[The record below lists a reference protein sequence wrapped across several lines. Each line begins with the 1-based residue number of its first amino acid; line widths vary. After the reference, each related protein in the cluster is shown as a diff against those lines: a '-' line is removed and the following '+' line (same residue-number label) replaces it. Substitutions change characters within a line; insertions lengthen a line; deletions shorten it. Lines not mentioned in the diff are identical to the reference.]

1 MATSLLPE
9 LSNVIIAGGG
19 GPSTKWQITVR
30 QRCEILRSTLELER
44 GTFLSH
50 WRELGMYILPRR
62 PRFTITDV
70 NKGDRRNQNIIDS
83 TATEAASV
91 LAAGMMSGVTSPARP
106 WFKLLTG
113 FPELDEQKPVQEYLY
128 EVQKR
133 METAFLRSN
142 LYNKLPT
149 LYGDIGVFGTAAV
162 GMLEDDE
169 TVFRFFDF
177 PVGSYSIANNQKMQ
191 IRTFVRTFQYTV
203 QQVVEQ
209 WGNIDPTTGQP
220 DFLRGEPSRL
230 SITTQNLWN
239 RGNRTAWIPLCH
251 VVQENLS
258 YDGTKIEK
266 RFKRFQDLYYE
277 LSAPNSPRDSNTT
290 GLLAEGG
297 FDEFPILVARWEVN
311 SEDVYATNC
320 PGMKCLGDVKQLQ
333 MGERRSAQGIEKMI
347 NPPLTGPAKLMN
359 VKVSVLP
366 GDVTY
371 DDVRDG
377 QVGIRP
383 IYQVNF
389 GQGVEAL
396 EGKQEQVRN
405 RIKKVFKEDLFLMFA
420 DSDRKDITA
429 TEIMERKE
437 EKLLALGPVLWQFN
451 EDVLD
456 PLIERAFN
464 VMMRKGLLPEA
475 PPELAGVELKIE
487 YISIMAQAQKAVGI
501 AAIERFAG
509 FVNQIAQTAP
519 EILDSV
525 DDQELIEQYADATGV
540 PPKILR
546 APEAVQQIRQARAQ
560 AAAKQQQAEN
570 APLLA
575 GAAKDLAQAPTD
587 GNSALASLLAKSRA
601 RDTLDA
607 TAQPPASVLP

>member
-19 GPSTKWQITVR
+19 SQLTGQIAIR
-30 QRCEILRSTLELER
+30 QRCEILRGTLELER
-44 GTFLSH
+44 GTFLMH
-50 WRELGMYILPRR
+50 WRELGRFILPRR

-70 NKGDRRNQNIIDS
+70 NKGDRRNQDIIDS
-83 TATEAASV
+83 TATEAVSV
-91 LAAGMMSGVTSPARP
+91 LAAGMMSGMTSPARP
-106 WFKLLTG
+106 WFRLITG
-113 FPELDEQKPVQEYLY
+113 YAELDESKPVQEYLY
-128 EVQKR
+128 EVQRR

-142 LYNKLPT
+142 LYNKLPN
-149 LYGDIGVFGTAAV
+149 LYQDIAVFGTGAMA
-162 GMLEDDE
+162 MLEDDE

-177 PVGSYSIANNQKMQ
+177 PIGSYAIANDQKNRV
-191 IRTFVRTFQYTV
+191 RTFVRTFQFTV

-209 WGNIDPTTGQP
+209 WGDINPKTGK
-220 DFLRGEPSRL
+220 PSWLEGRPCRL
-230 SITTQNLWN
+230 SENVRNLWM
-239 RGNRTAWIPLCH
+239 RGNRVAWIPLCH

-258 YDGTKIEK
+258 YDGTKIEAK
-266 RFKRFQDLYYE
+266 YKRFQDVYYE
-277 LSAPNSPRDSNTT
+277 LSAPNTPLNSNTT

-311 SEDVYATNC
+311 SEDVYGTNC
-320 PGMKCLGDVKQLQ
+320 PGMKAIGDIKQLQ
-333 MGERRSAQGIEKMI
+333 MGEKRSAQGVEKMI

-389 GQGVEAL
+389 GQGVQAL
-396 EGKQEQVRN
+396 EEKQQAVRA
-405 RIKKVFKEDLFLMFA
+405 RIKTVFKEDLFLMFA
-420 DSDRKDITA
+420 SDDRSDITA

-437 EKLLALGPVLWQFN
+437 EKLLALGPTLWQYS

-456 PLIERAFN
+456 PLIDRAFN
-464 VMMRKGLLPEA
+464 IMERKGLLPT
-475 PPELAGVELKIE
+475 PPEELAGVTLNVQ

-519 EILDSV
+519 DILDSV

-546 APEAVQQIRQARAQ
+546 APEAVAQIRQARAQ
-560 AAAKQQQAEN
+560 AQQQQAQAEQ
-570 APLLA
+570 APQMA
-575 GAAKDLAQAPTD
+575 KAAKDLSQAPTD
-587 GNSALASLLAKSRA
+587 NNSALAGLLASARA
-601 RDTLDA
+601 RQTLDA
-607 TAQPPASVLP
+607 TASPPASVLP

>member
-19 GPSTKWQITVR
+19 SQLKGQIAIR
-30 QRCEILRSTLELER
+30 QRCEILRGTLELER

-83 TATEAASV
+83 TATEAVST
-91 LAAGMMSGVTSPARP
+91 LAAGMMSGMTSPARP
-106 WFKLLTG
+106 WFKLVTG
-113 FPELDEQKPVQEYLY
+113 YPELDELKPVQEYLY

-142 LYNKLPT
+142 LYNKLPN
-149 LYGDIGVFGTAAV
+149 LYQDIAVFGTGAMA
-162 GMLEDDE
+162 MLEDDE
-169 TVFRFFDF
+169 TVFRFYDF
-177 PVGSYSIANNQKMQ
+177 PIGSYSIANDHKMRV
-191 IRTFVRTFQYTV
+191 RTFVRTFQLTV

-209 WGNIDPTTGQP
+209 WGNIDPATGQP
-220 DFLRGEPSRL
+220 DFLRGEPTRL
-230 SITTQNLWN
+230 SINVQNLWN
-239 RGNRTAWIPLCH
+239 RGNRIAWIPLCH

-258 YDGTKIEK
+258 YDGRKIEAK
-266 RFKRFQDLYYE
+266 YKRFQDLYYE
-277 LSAPNSPRDSNTT
+277 LSAPNTPLNSDTT

-311 SEDVYATNC
+311 SEDVYGTNC
-320 PGMKCLGDVKQLQ
+320 PGMKAIGDIKQLQ
-333 MGERRSAQGIEKMI
+333 MGEKRSAQGVEKMI
-347 NPPLTGPAKLMN
+347 NPPLTGPAKLNN

-371 DDVRDG
+371 SDVRDG
-377 QVGIRP
+377 QLGLRP

-389 GQGVEAL
+389 GQGVQAL
-396 EGKQEQVRN
+396 EEKQQQVRA
-405 RIKKVFKEDLFLMFA
+405 RIKTVFKEDLFLMFA
-420 DSDRKDITA
+420 GEERSDVTA
-429 TEIMERKE
+429 TEVMERKE
-437 EKLLALGPVLWQFN
+437 EKLLALGPTLWQYS

-456 PLIERAFN
+456 PIIDRGFSI
-464 VMMRKGLLPEA
+464 MHRKGLLPE
-475 PPELAGVELKIE
+475 PPEELVGMKLNVQ

-501 AAIERFAG
+501 AVIERFAS

-519 EILDSV
+519 DVLDLIDDKELV
-525 DDQELIEQYADATGV
+525 DQYSDATGV

-546 APEAVQQIRQARAQ
+546 SPEAVEAIRSARAREAQQ
-560 AAAKQQQAEN
+560 AQQAEQ
-570 APLLA
+570 APQLA
-575 GAAKDLAQAPTD
+575 KAAKDLSQAPTD
-587 GNSALASLLAKSRA
+587 GNSALAGLLASSRA
-601 RDTLDA
+601 RQTLDA
-607 TAQPPASVLP
+607 TDQPAASVLP

>member
-9 LSNVIIAGGG
+9 LSNVVIAGGG
-19 GPSTKWQITVR
+19 SQLSGQIAIR
-30 QRCEILRSTLELER
+30 QRCEILRGTMELER
-44 GTFLSH
+44 GTFISH

-83 TATEAASV
+83 TATESVSV

-106 WFKLLTG
+106 WFRLLTG
-113 FPELDEQKPVQEYLY
+113 YPELDEQKAVQEYLY
-128 EVQKR
+128 EVQRR

-142 LYNKLPT
+142 LYNKLPV
-149 LYGDIGVFGTAAV
+149 LYQDIGVFGTGAI

-169 TVFRFFDF
+169 DVFRFFDF
-177 PVGSYSIANNQKMQ
+177 PIGTYSIANNAKMQ

-209 WGNIDPTTGQP
+209 WGNIDKTGRP
-220 DFLRGEPSRL
+220 DFLRGEPTRL
-230 SITTQNLWN
+230 SLNVQNLWN
-239 RGNRTAWIPLCH
+239 RQNRGAWIPLCH

-258 YDGTKIEK
+258 YDGTKIEAK
-266 RFKRFQDLYYE
+266 YKRFQDVYYE
-277 LSAPNSPRDSNTT
+277 LSAPNTPLNSNTT
-290 GLLAEGG
+290 GLLSEGG

-320 PGMKCLGDVKQLQ
+320 PGMKALGDVKQLQ
-333 MGERRSAQGIEKMI
+333 MGEKRSAQGVEKMI

-371 DDVRDG
+371 DDVRAG
-377 QVGIRP
+377 QLGIRP

-396 EGKQEQVRN
+396 EAKQAQVRE

-420 DSDRKDITA
+420 DSDRRDITA

-456 PLIERAFN
+456 PLIDRAFN
-464 VMMRKGLLPEA
+464 ILLRKGLLPDA
-475 PPELAGVELKIE
+475 PPELAGVELKVE

-546 APEAVQQIRQARAQ
+546 AKEAVDQIRQARQQ
-560 AAAKQQQAEN
+560 AQQQQQAAEN
-570 APLLA
+570 APKI
-575 GAAKDLAQAPTD
+575 AAATKDLSQSPTD
-587 GNSALASLLAKSRA
+587 GSSALANLLAKARA
-601 RDTLDA
+601 RQTLDA